1 MNACAASLKSMDKA
15 AVRSR
20 IFRERT
26 IWDLLLCYQSGFPKP
41 LSAFWHAALAFVC
54 CLATVW
60 TALFFAPPSFGS
72 KPSISYEDIQKLLAV
87 LSGSGMTIG
96 IGSLSVAI
104 AGFAIFATTL
114 EKQAL
119 SLMIR
124 KDQPGTNTPILV
136 FVYATFVYVMA
147 TLLLLSFTSL
157 LISLIAY
164 PESPL
169 WNLVRFVA
177 PESLDHFA
185 AFLLSAYVA
194 QFVFVF
200 SILKSFIW
208 NLYQIML
215 SLSAYIA
222 IDKDD

>member
-1 MNACAASLKSMDKA
+1 M
-15 AVRSR
+15 
-20 IFRERT
+20 
-26 IWDLLLCYQSGFPKP
+26 
-41 LSAFWHAALAFVC
+41 
-54 CLATVW
+54 
-60 TALFFAPPSFGS
+60 
-72 KPSISYEDIQKLLAV
+72 SYEDIQKLLAV

-157 LISLIAY
+157 LISLMAY

-169 WNLVRFVA
+169 WKLVGFVA
-177 PESLDHFA
+177 PESLNHLA

-200 SILKSFIW
+200 SIMKSFIW